1 MSEEET
7 AGVNVRQHGSLVWR
21 KSTASASGAC
31 VEIARAGGM
40 TLVRDSKDPAGPT
53 LTFSG
58 VGWEA
63 FLVGA
68 RVGQLD
74 A

>member
-1 MSEEET
+1 MSEKEVVE
-7 AGVNVRQHGSLVWR
+7 ANVQQRGSLVWR

-40 TLVRDSKDPAGPT
+40 MLVRDSKDPVGSV

-58 VGWEA
+58 VAWEA
-63 FLVGA
+63 FLGEA
-68 RVGQLD
+68 RAGQFD
-74 A
+74 T